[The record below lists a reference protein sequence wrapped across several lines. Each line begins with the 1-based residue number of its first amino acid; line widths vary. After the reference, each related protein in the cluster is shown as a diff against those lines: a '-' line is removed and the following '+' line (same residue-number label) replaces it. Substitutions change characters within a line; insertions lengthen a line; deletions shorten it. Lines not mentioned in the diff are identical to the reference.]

1 MKPSKY
7 FVLLLG
13 VSCVLCAHV
22 GQAEARRT
30 HSFKGPAGILPVYMD
45 PTAPAITIAF
55 DSAIIETKKLTGWK
69 VDVNVERGSD
79 VVTLV
84 PKTRDLKLINGYA
97 IIVTR
102 DYILTLVVRAPNKSK
117 AADDVIVVQHKGVR
131 YVFNQA
137 VKAKTANNVKE
148 RDEQHRLAMRE
159 KDEKHRQAMRKK
171 DEQHTAEMRKKDETH
186 AKAMREKDERHAQ
199 EKREKDEQHTQN
211 LAESIRRERLRRRV
225 YPVAPGSRQQPDKT
239 RATDSRV
246 PNSGEPG
253 DRTCQSAAR
262 FVALGQRA
270 NPPARAIHIQ

>member
-13 VSCVLCAHV
+13 VSYVLCAHV

-30 HSFKGPAGILPVYMD
+30 HSFKGPAGILAVYMD

-69 VDVNVERGSD
+69 VDVDVARGSD

-148 RDEQHRLAMRE
+148 RDNQHRQAMRE
-159 KDEKHRQAMRKK
+159 KDEKQPPS
-171 DEQHTAEMRKKDETH
+171 D
-186 AKAMREKDERHAQ
+186 AQ
-199 EKREKDEQHTQN
+199 ERRAAHRRDAQKRRDARQGD
-211 LAESIRRERLRRRV
+211 ARERRAAR
-225 YPVAPGSRQQPDKT
+225 PGEAREG
-239 RATDSRV
+239 RATHPKFGRV
-246 PNSGEPG
+246 HK
-253 DRTCQSAAR
+253 A
-262 FVALGQRA
+262 
-270 NPPARAIHIQ
+270 